1 MELQESMC
9 TNAGDGADIEV
20 SAFGTPEVR
29 IDDESVTDLLP
40 EKAIALLV
48 YLADSSEPI
57 GRSSLAGLLWS
68 DSTED
73 RARNSLRVLLT
84 RTRSVLGDALVADR
98 NAVGF
103 SPSSYDVVERAAA
116 DPLSRAELY
125 VADFLD
131 GFEPANASLF
141 STWAQAR
148 RARLRA
154 QAVTDLDAHTVEAA
168 RQGDWARCRELASLT
183 LSIDPW
189 SEPAHRAMIESLA
202 RTVGRSQA
210 LAHYDDFARSLQ
222 SELGVLPEPD
232 TTELVAATG
241 VRSPAAEP
249 ADRVPLPT
257 RPTPFFGRSAELRRL
272 DELVAPARPV
282 SIVGPGGIGKSRLL
296 AEYAS
301 RRARRGDDVTFVGF
315 DADTA
320 DLPPDASRTLA
331 EGVLDVLGHTADGQR
346 SAVESLHRSLEGR
359 RGVLCLDD
367 LDALGDV
374 SAVVAELAAG
384 CPGLEVVVASR
395 RRLAITTGHVVA
407 LGGLV
412 AENGDDE
419 AHPGVEL
426 FLESARHLDAT
437 CAERTTVVDICQQ
450 LDGHPLAIELAAHLS
465 ATTPIHDVADRI
477 ERTADLAAPGSDL
490 ADRHQSLHELVRAST
505 TELGAPAA
513 SMLGHLVC
521 FVGPFSRADA
531 GVVAGGAD
539 HLDELIEHSLV
550 QFDGRDYR
558 IHAVIRDS
566 VRAGLTDAELR
577 TGHARHAQRMLE
589 LCATGAWSGRLRV
602 ELQGRHDDLRRA
614 AGWRIADGPAA
625 GLVED
630 LRPYLAHQRS
640 WGWVASTLETART
653 ALART
658 DLPAAA
664 RAELHRHGA
673 EALLHRGDRP
683 DAEREL
689 QAGLAAL
696 GHQLHDRPGR
706 RARATA
712 SSLGALA
719 GDRLRRDHTGAE
731 QAAELSR
738 LMSLYGELL
747 YVTDRRAEMA
757 SYASGAVLAG
767 RRSGDDTLIG
777 AGDVAVGIAA
787 QLAGA
792 GPLSRQAV
800 RRGRRRVM
808 GPTTDPFTA
817 SLSRATCALIAA
829 SAGEFAQAR
838 SDGAAAIDAAR
849 EAGRPR
855 HVVLTELLLALVA
868 FHEQSYDEVVD
879 RLDDTAAR
887 IDRIGYRPAMTWVH
901 TTRAETSLRTGGDAR
916 DEADQALRSGEV
928 HGAAEDV
935 GRARIA
941 LAGCVIDDDPERATE
956 LVRSARAALERPGS
970 IALQH
975 CEAICRSAELSVA
988 LGARGS
994 MSPDEVERSTSR
1006 LRRVGRS
1013 IPLVTPRLQA
1023 LLAAG
1028 S

>member
-232 TTELVAATG
+232 TTELVAADR

-384 CPGLEVVVASR
+384 CPGLEVVVAS
-395 RRLAITTGHVVA
+395 
-407 LGGLV
+407 
-412 AENGDDE
+412 
-419 AHPGVEL
+419 
-426 FLESARHLDAT
+426 
-437 CAERTTVVDICQQ
+437 
-450 LDGHPLAIELAAHLS
+450 
-465 ATTPIHDVADRI
+465 
-477 ERTADLAAPGSDL
+477 
-490 ADRHQSLHELVRAST
+490 
-505 TELGAPAA
+505 AA
-513 SMLGHLVC
+513 SPGDHHR
-521 FVGPFSRADA
+521 PR
-531 GVVAGGAD
+531 GGT
-539 HLDELIEHSLV
+539 
-550 QFDGRDYR
+550 R
-558 IHAVIRDS
+558 
-566 VRAGLTDAELR
+566 
-577 TGHARHAQRMLE
+577 
-589 LCATGAWSGRLRV
+589 
-602 ELQGRHDDLRRA
+602 
-614 AGWRIADGPAA
+614 
-625 GLVED
+625 
-630 LRPYLAHQRS
+630 
-640 WGWVASTLETART
+640 
-653 ALART
+653 
-658 DLPAAA
+658 
-664 RAELHRHGA
+664 
-673 EALLHRGDRP
+673 
-683 DAEREL
+683 
-689 QAGLAAL
+689 
-696 GHQLHDRPGR
+696 RPGR
-706 RARATA
+706 RERRRRGAPWRRA
-712 SSLGALA
+712 LPRVGAPP
-719 GDRLRRDHTGAE
+719 GCDLRGAH
-731 QAAELSR
+731 
-738 LMSLYGELL
+738 
-747 YVTDRRAEMA
+747 DRRRHLPAA
-757 SYASGAVLAG
+757 RRPPARDRAG
-767 RRSGDDTLIG
+767 RPPLGDDTDPRRG
-777 AGDVAVGIAA
+777 GPDRADGGPRGPGVGPGRSSPVAARARAGIDDRARRAGGVDAGSPGVLRRTV
-787 QLAGA
+787 LAC
-792 GPLSRQAV
+792 R
-800 RRGRRRVM
+800 RRGRR
-808 GPTTDPFTA
+808 
-817 SLSRATCALIAA
+817 
-829 SAGEFAQAR
+829 
-838 SDGAAAIDAAR
+838 
-849 EAGRPR
+849 GRCRPPR
-855 HVVLTELLLALVA
+855 
-868 FHEQSYDEVVD
+868 
-879 RLDDTAAR
+879 
-887 IDRIGYRPAMTWVH
+887 
-901 TTRAETSLRTGGDAR
+901 
-916 DEADQALRSGEV
+916 
-928 HGAAEDV
+928 
-935 GRARIA
+935 
-941 LAGCVIDDDPERATE
+941 
-956 LVRSARAALERPGS
+956 
-970 IALQH
+970 
-975 CEAICRSAELSVA
+975 
-988 LGARGS
+988 
-994 MSPDEVERSTSR
+994 
-1006 LRRVGRS
+1006 
-1013 IPLVTPRLQA
+1013 
-1023 LLAAG
+1023 
-1028 S
+1028 